1 MQKQQTHSIVN
12 QASRWLVR
20 LQEGELS
27 EQEQQQLLLWTQQT
41 ALHKKVWQNALKL
54 QQDLQQLP
62 PELGSDVLLHTSKF
76 KYRHNK
82 YLWLIACI
90 PVISAMFY
98 LNQQQHWS
106 ADYRNGQQQP
116 RRISLPD
123 GGQIVLDAQTAID
136 VDYSAQQRKIV
147 LRKGQIWI
155 ETHADKQHR
164 PFLVYTA
171 QGTAEALGTQY
182 LVKNQDKL
190 TQVAVSQ
197 GAVRIQPIQAAEH
210 AQIIQAG
217 VQTQFDQQQISHQS
231 PIDLSQ
237 LSWHQGFLMV
247 NNMPLKDFIARLTVY
262 QKGKIYLPDSLQQVK
277 ITGTYP
283 VDNMDKVF
291 SMLEH
296 TYGLEVDQYLSGY
309 LIKIKQRTTD

>member
-1 MQKQQTHSIVN
+1 MHKQQTHIIVN
-12 QASRWLVR
+12 EASHWLVR
-20 LQEGELS
+20 LQEGGLS
-27 EQEQQQLLLWTQQT
+27 EQEQQQLEQWMQQT
-41 ALHKKVWQNALKL
+41 ALHQKIWQNALNL

-62 PELGSDVLLHTSKF
+62 PEVASEALLNTSKL
-76 KYRHNK
+76 KYRYNK

-90 PVISAMFY
+90 PVLSAIFY

-123 GGQIVLDAQTAID
+123 GGLIVLDAQSAID
-136 VDYSAQQRKIV
+136 VDYSGKQRKIV

-155 ETHADKQHR
+155 ETHADPQHR

-182 LVKNQDKL
+182 LVQNQDKL
-190 TQVAVSQ
+190 TKVAVSQ
-197 GAVRIQPIQAAEH
+197 GAVRIRPILAAERW
-210 AQIIQAG
+210 QIVQAG
-217 VQTQFDQQQISHQS
+217 EQMQFDQQQISHQS

-237 LSWHQGFLMV
+237 FSWHQGFLMV
-247 NNMPLKDFIARLTVY
+247 NNMPLKEFIERLAVY
-262 QKGKIYLPDSLQQVK
+262 QKGKIYLPDSLQHIT

-283 VDNMDKVF
+283 VDNIDKVY
-291 SMLEH
+291 SMLER
-296 TYGLEVDQYLSGY
+296 TYGLQVDQYLSGY
-309 LIKIKQRTTD
+309 LIKIKQRPSH